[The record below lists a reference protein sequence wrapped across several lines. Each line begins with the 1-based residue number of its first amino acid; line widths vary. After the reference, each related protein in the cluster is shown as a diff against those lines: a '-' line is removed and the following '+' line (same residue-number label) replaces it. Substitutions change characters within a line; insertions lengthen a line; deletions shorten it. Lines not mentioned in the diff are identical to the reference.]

1 MMPRGLLSLVFVFG
15 FFWLSPITARSEE
28 VVNPIKANVVLDPKE
43 GSDGEFLI
51 GVQFKIEPGW
61 HLYWRYAGDTG
72 LPTQIKFT
80 LPDGGI
86 VEELQWPTPIKFT
99 QSGGLVGIGYEGEVV
114 LFSRLKIPVSLST
127 EIVSLQ
133 ARWVACSS
141 KVCVPSKEEFT
152 FKAAD
157 ILSHKGFQVMDF
169 EPWVKRVP
177 LAFGS
182 GEGHMTATSS
192 KENASPKISK
202 HEIVFDWKNPTEVI
216 EWFPYLPRNLKLQN
230 LRVETRGLKSVL
242 TFDVERLD
250 SEPLTQ
256 LMAEV
261 VISRDGERLGL
272 EHSIS
277 LN

>member
-1 MMPRGLLSLVFVFG
+1 MMPRRLLSVVFVFG
-15 FFWLSPITARSEE
+15 IFLLSPITARSEE
-28 VVNPIKANVVLDPKE
+28 AVNPIKANVVLDPKE
-43 GSDGEFLI
+43 GSNGEFLI
-51 GVQFKIEPGW
+51 GVQFKIKPGW

-80 LPDGGI
+80 VPDGVM
-86 VEELQWPTPIKFT
+86 VEELQWPTPIKFN

-114 LFSRLKIPVSLST
+114 LFSRLKVPVSLST
-127 EIVSLQ
+127 ETVSLQ

-157 ILSHKGFQVMDF
+157 ILSHKGLQVMDL

-177 LAFGS
+177 VQFSNTHGQ
-182 GEGHMTATSS
+182 ATVS
-192 KENASPKISK
+192 ISK
-202 HEIVFDWKNPTEVI
+202 DKSNPKLSNHEIVFDWKNPTEVI

-230 LRVETRGLKSVL
+230 LRVETLGQRSVV
-242 TFDVERLD
+242 TFDLEKLD

-261 VISRDGERLGL
+261 VLSRNGERLGH